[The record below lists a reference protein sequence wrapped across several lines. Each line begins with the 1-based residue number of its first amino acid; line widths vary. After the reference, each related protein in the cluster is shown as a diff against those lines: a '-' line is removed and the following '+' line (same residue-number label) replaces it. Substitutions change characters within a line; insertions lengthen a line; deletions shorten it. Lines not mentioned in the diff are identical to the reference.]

1 MRMSSKPWDLMR
13 FFGRMHTERRERCPI
28 QTKLWGSNIRKQL
41 EEELSYK
48 ENYMEDFR
56 FSHLLKVSIPP
67 E

>member
-1 MRMSSKPWDLMR
+1 MVKNPPVNAGDSGD
-13 FFGRMHTERRERCPI
+13 RCPI